1 MTTQNMLGTTTSYGR
16 IWMNTGNWT
25 GVSKAITSA
34 GTEMGSL
41 STSFTLMS
49 PSNDFSMTTD
59 GRLKYTGIKNK
70 NFLASAFL
78 SCNNQSLQ
86 AITIYKN
93 GSPITGAS
101 YNTGSG
107 NMELANK
114 IPISMVQN
122 DYLSIFFKISGGNTV
137 SIYQISLSAESLF

>member
-59 GRLKYTGIKNK
+59 GRLKYT
-70 NFLASAFL
+70 
-78 SCNNQSLQ
+78 
-86 AITIYKN
+86 
-93 GSPITGAS
+93 
-101 YNTGSG
+101 
-107 NMELANK
+107 
-114 IPISMVQN
+114 
-122 DYLSIFFKISGGNTV
+122 
-137 SIYQISLSAESLF
+137 